1 MKTKVFGQV
10 AQVDYIVNNNQ
21 KEVER
26 NNGEIEVI
34 FVKAPEIE
42 KRESIKEYREICSF
56 DGELRYNRGTAENDL
71 GMWGRIV
78 LRSSI
83 NIAQDKEVF
92 IDKEVFRADLGE
104 LHVFTNEVI
113 ERIEAG
119 KEDAE
124 AAFDHVLKDFNREM
138 IMSNDKLKAYCD
150 IHKLNYEDTDARELF
165 GLVYPGESY
174 EIEDGKMKVT
184 GHYKKVYL
192 SSYDTSAATN
202 QYVFEN
208 CRAIKREQTENT
220 RLF

>member
-42 KRESIKEYREICSF
+42 ERESIKEYREICSF
-56 DGELRYNRGTAENDL
+56 DGELRYNRGTFENDL

-124 AAFDHVLKDFNREM
+124 AAFDHVLRDFNREM

-150 IHKLNYEDTDARELF
+150 IHKLNYEDTDAKELF
-165 GLVYPGESY
+165 RLVYPGESY

-184 GHYKKVYL
+184 EHYKKVYL
-192 SSYDTSAATN
+192 SSCDTSTATN
-202 QYVFEN
+202 HYGFEN
-208 CRAIKREQTENT
+208 GSAIKS
-220 RLF
+220 LYSF

>member
-124 AAFDHVLKDFNREM
+124 AAFDHVLRDFNREM

-150 IHKLNYEDTDARELF
+150 IHKLNYEDTDAKELF
-165 GLVYPGESY
+165 RLVYPGESY
-174 EIEDGKMKVT
+174 EIEDGKMKVAE
-184 GHYKKVYL
+184 HYKKVYL
-192 SSYDTSAATN
+192 SSCDTSAATN
-202 QYVFEN
+202 HYVFEN
-208 CRAIKREQTENT
+208 NSAIKS
-220 RLF
+220 LYSF